1 MYNAPA
7 NLFVAGFIGSP
18 PMNFLDGELA
28 EGRFSGPAGTFGTK
42 MRASQPRAVAGV
54 RPEDCKV
61 TEPNEGKIIGEVYT
75 TELMGDHALV
85 TCRVD
90 GGTITVKADKAF
102 DRRDGAPIGVDFA
115 DASVHVFD
123 KDAGDRI
130 R

>member
-1 MYNAPA
+1 
-7 NLFVAGFIGSP
+7 
-18 PMNFLDGELA
+18 
-28 EGRFSGPAGTFGTK
+28 

-123 KDAGDRI
+123 KDTGDRI